1 MSRLRE
7 LLRVATPSTR
17 NTQQDP
23 VHACMGVAQQ
33 VRTSQQDIANEV
45 ARVGMDEFEALLSIV
60 GPAYRTPAHE
70 YALLRELARNDLPA
84 AISCYRIMAAQIA
97 AAA

>member
-17 NTQQDP
+17 NTQHDP
-23 VHACMGVAQQ
+23 VQTCMAVAQQ
-33 VRTSQQDIANEV
+33 VHITQQDNAIGRTQLAMN
-45 ARVGMDEFEALLSIV
+45 EFEALLSIV

-84 AISCYRIMAAQIA
+84 ALAAYRDMARQIGRE
-97 AAA
+97 